1 MAEHIGALHHVT
13 AFAGDPARNL
23 DFYAKVLGL
32 RLVKRTVNFDDPG
45 TWHLYYGDGAG
56 TPGSILTFF
65 PVPGLPRGHRGTG
78 QATETAFSVPPASLP
93 FWRAR
98 LARLGVPFAEPGPRF
113 GAEVIALEDPDG
125 MALELVAD
133 PAAAA
138 LPGAAL
144 GDIPAEHAVRGFFGV
159 TLRVRDA
166 GRTAQ
171 VLVSLLGYAP
181 GVEEEGRIRF
191 TATRGDGALAAVVD
205 LVEAAGGER
214 GEEGAGSVHHIAFRV
229 GDVAAQEALRRRI
242 AAAGH
247 RVTPILDRQYFRSI
261 YFREPNGVLFEVAS
275 DPPGFAVDE
284 PAETMGERLMLPAWL
299 EPQRAQIERV
309 LPALERRSAFASQ
322 GAGNAVEAVS

>member
-1 MAEHIGALHHVT
+1 MAEQIGALHHVT

-23 DFYAKVLGL
+23 AFYGKVLGL

-45 TWHLYYGDGAG
+45 TWHLYYGDGSG

-65 PVPGLPRGHRGTG
+65 PVPGLPRGRSGTG
-78 QATETAFSVPPASLP
+78 QATETAFSIPPASLP
-93 FWRAR
+93 FWRER
-98 LARLGVPFAEPGPRF
+98 LTRLGVPFAEPGARF
-113 GAEVIALEDPDG
+113 GMEVIALEDPDG

-133 PAAAA
+133 PAVADR
-138 LPGAAL
+138 PGSARA
-144 GDIPAEHAVRGFFGV
+144 DIPAKHAIRGFFGV
-159 TLRVRDA
+159 TLRLRDA

-181 GVEEEGRIRF
+181 GEEEDGRLRF
-191 TATRGDGALAAVVD
+191 SATREDGALAAVVD
-205 LVEAAGGER
+205 IVEAPQEAR
-214 GEEGAGSVHHIAFRV
+214 GDEGAGSVHHIAFRV

-261 YFREPNGVLFEVAS
+261 YFREPGGVLFEVAS

-284 PAETMGERLMLPAWL
+284 PAESMGERLMLPEWL

-309 LPALERRSAFASQ
+309 LPSLEGR
-322 GAGNAVEAVS
+322 GAPAERVS